1 MCQTT
6 VYLSHDGREEEVMKD
21 VIWLELSP
29 EGVKMASLF
38 EEPKVL
44 QAARIERI
52 DLLNNTITLVPRERE
67 QKVHWRGEYK

>member
-21 VIWLELSP
+21 VIWLELSS
-29 EGVKMASLF
+29 EEVKMASLF

-44 QAARIERI
+44 QARIERI

-67 QKVHWRGEYK
+67 QRSH